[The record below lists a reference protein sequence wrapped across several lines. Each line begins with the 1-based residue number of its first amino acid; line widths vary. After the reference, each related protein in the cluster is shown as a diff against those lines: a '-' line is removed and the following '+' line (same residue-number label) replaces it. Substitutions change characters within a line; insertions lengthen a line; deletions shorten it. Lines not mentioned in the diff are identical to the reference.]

1 MSVTRILAVMAFV
14 LVPSVSLSQGAQ
26 VAFGGIQQD
35 TSAPVEIAADSL
47 SVDQQDGTATYA
59 GDVVIGQ
66 GEMRLAAPKVTVVYV
81 AGEGRIDR
89 LEATGGVTLV
99 NGAEAA
105 EANQA
110 IYSIDAGTIT
120 MIGNVLLTQGQNA
133 LTAERM
139 VVNLKTGTAEMSGRV
154 RTLLQTGTGQ

>member
-1 MSVTRILAVMAFV
+1 MNPIRVLALAAVALM
-14 LVPSVSLSQGAQ
+14 PSISLSQGAK

-35 TSAPVEIAADSL
+35 ISAPVEIAADSL

-59 GDVVIGQ
+59 GNVVIGQ
-66 GEMRLAAPKVTVVYV
+66 GDMRLAAPRVMVVYSSK
-81 AGEGRIDR
+81 AGRIDR
-89 LEATGGVTLV
+89 LEASGGVTLV

-110 IYSIDAGTIT
+110 IYSIDRGTIT
-120 MIGNVLLTQGQNA
+120 MVGSVLLTQGQNA

-154 RTLLQTGTGQ
+154 RTLLQTGGD